1 MAGSSVGLLLVGWL
15 VDRWGHM
22 GPAMSVVLVGPVV
35 VAVLLGVAYPET
47 AHRTLEDVNP
57 EDALAGDLDG

>member
-1 MAGSSVGLLLVGWL
+1 
-15 VDRWGHM
+15 M
-22 GPAMSVVLVGPVV
+22 GPAMSVVLVGPVI

-57 EDALAGDLDG
+57 EDAVAGDPDG